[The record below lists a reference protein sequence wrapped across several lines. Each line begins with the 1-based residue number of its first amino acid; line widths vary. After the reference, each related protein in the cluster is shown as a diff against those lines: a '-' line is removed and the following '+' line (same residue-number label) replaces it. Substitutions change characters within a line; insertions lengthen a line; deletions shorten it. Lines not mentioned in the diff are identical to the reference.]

1 VICRRPFHTFNARS
15 NALLQIV
22 RADGSFSLQAM
33 RDEIQVAYQDGGN
46 FGFQSI
52 QHSDLNNAL
61 TPQLNRR
68 EVALVFDTSNMTE
81 V

>member
-1 VICRRPFHTFNARS
+1 
-15 NALLQIV
+15 
-22 RADGSFSLQAM
+22 M

-61 TPQLNRR
+61 TPQLNRQ
-68 EVALVFDTSNMTE
+68 EVALIFDTSNMTE